1 MCIYPEIF
9 PEDGSQGLEE
19 MVASF
24 IQHKN
29 ALGLDMGAR
38 VGVSRVLLSP

>member
-1 MCIYPEIF
+1 MSSESERGPWCHFCHDELTLSPGTL
-9 PEDGSQGLEE
+9 D
-19 MVASF
+19 
-24 IQHKN
+24 